1 MQKQYTNNSSYF
13 EEVKAMVT
21 LAKEFPRDI
30 QTIKNEIKQACSNYE
45 FAKQCVWQNQ
55 EQDKI
60 EYYASNTLVKF
71 IANAYGNFEFG
82 VKQLSHNGNEGTF
95 TMFCWD
101 MEKNIKKTDTHTISA
116 KKIERNKETN
126 EVEEFTKYEYDNLT
140 IFSKLNSCIKSIIPA
155 EIFDEA
161 FNQCLNVLGIES
173 KNEKPAQSQSK
184 TVTSQTFEIDA
195 MPASIDE
202 DELKQDALFDE
213 LEIPETQEET
223 TFTF

>member
-1 MQKQYTNNSSYF
+1 MQKQNINNSSYF

-45 FAKQCVWQNQ
+45 FAKQCISYN
-55 EQDKI
+55 EEEKR
-60 EYYASNTLVKF
+60 YYGNGNLVKF

-82 VKQLSHNGNEGTF
+82 MKQLSHNGNEATF

-116 KKIERNKETN
+116 KKIERNKEAN
-126 EVEEFTKYEYDNLT
+126 EVEEFTKYEYDNSTL
-140 IFSKLNSCIKSIIPA
+140 FSKFNSCIKSILPA
-155 EIFDEA
+155 KIFDEA
-161 FNQCLNVLGIES
+161 FNQCLNVLGLES

-184 TVTSQTFEIDA
+184 TVTSQNFEIEA

-202 DELKQDALFDE
+202 EELKQDTLFEE
-213 LEIPETQEET
+213 LEIPQTQEEE
-223 TFTF
+223 TFQF